1 MAFSQTLL
9 PEFEE
14 EMKNTRKL
22 LECIPDG
29 KLETQQH
36 PRSVTLAQLA
46 THVAQVPGWTK
57 HLLDEE
63 MLDLSLDMKPF
74 VAASR
79 AELLATFDRGVLE
92 ARGRICAASDEYW
105 QTMWTFKVG
114 GDTVFSMPRAAVMRS
129 TIMNHLIHHRAQ
141 LSLYL
146 QLDDVAIPGM
156 YRPSADEKPLGD
168 ATGQLNGAEPDR
180 GFSQRNSSP
189 QWRTALYP

>member
-22 LECIPDG
+22 LESIPDG

-36 PRSVTLAQLA
+36 PRSMTLAQLA

-63 MLDLSLDMKPF
+63 MLDLSTDLKPF

-79 AELLATFDRGVLE
+79 AELLAIFDRGVLE
-92 ARGRICAASDEYW
+92 ARSRIRAASDEYW
-105 QTMWTFKVG
+105 QTTWTFKIG

-129 TIMNHLIHHRAQ
+129 TIMNYLIHQRAQ
-141 LSLYL
+141 LGLYL
-146 QLDDVAIPGM
+146 QTDDVGIPGM
-156 YRPSADEKPLGD
+156 YGPAEEKPLG
-168 ATGQLNGAEPDR
+168 AAQAI
-180 GFSQRNSSP
+180 
-189 QWRTALYP
+189 